1 MNLVRMRNNYLK
13 LLVLIVLFASITMPG
28 QADVIAGMRAVLSD
42 TSRIIKATISTKIT
56 DTRLNKP
63 AFLKNGV
70 MVNFVPFK
78 PSKEKVF
85 AGSPKSIKQSDN
97 DKVLNNVKVY
107 PNPVADHLNLSYSIS
122 KDANV
127 IIKIMDVLG
136 NEVTTLLTERLSAGE
151 QSNSFNIASRLNS
164 GFYFIR
170 VSVSGE
176 TVTKR
181 ISIL

>member
-1 MNLVRMRNNYLK
+1 MRNNYLR
-13 LLVLIVLFASITMPG
+13 LLVFFTLL
-28 QADVIAGMRAVLSD
+28 AGMSMRGHAGVFAGMQSVFSD
-42 TSRIIKATISTKIT
+42 TSRIIRATISTKIT
-56 DTRLNKP
+56 DTRVNKP

-78 PSKEKVF
+78 PSKDKVF
-85 AGSPKSIKQSDN
+85 AGSPKTVRAADN

-181 ISIL
+181 ISVL

>member
-1 MNLVRMRNNYLK
+1 MRNFYLG
-13 LLVLIVLFASITMPG
+13 LSVLFITSISIMMPG
-28 QADVIAGMRAVLSD
+28 RTDVFAAVQVLTD
-42 TSRIIKATISTKIT
+42 TSKVIKATISTKIT

-78 PSKEKVF
+78 PAKDKVF
-85 AGSPKSIKQSDN
+85 SGGTASKTVRASDT

-107 PNPVADHLNLSYSIS
+107 PNPVSDQLNLSYSIT

-127 IIKIMDVLG
+127 TIKIMDVLG
-136 NEVTTLLTERLSAGE
+136 NEITTLLTERLSAGD
-151 QSNSFNIASRLNS
+151 QANSFNIASKLTS

-170 VSVSGE
+170 VSVAGE
-176 TVTKR
+176 IITKR
-181 ISIL
+181 ISVL

>member
-1 MNLVRMRNNYLK
+1 MRNFYLG
-13 LLVLIVLFASITMPG
+13 LVAIFIILGGMSMSG
-28 QADVIAGMRAVLSD
+28 NADVFAGARENIGD
-42 TSRIIKATISTKIT
+42 TSKIIKATISTKIT
-56 DTRLNKP
+56 DTRLNLP

-78 PSKEKVF
+78 PAKPKVYS
-85 AGSPKSIKQSDN
+85 GNPSSRILKPGDG

-107 PNPVADHLNLSYSIS
+107 PNPVSDQLNLSYSIA
-122 KDANV
+122 KDSNV
-127 IIKIMDVLG
+127 TIKIMDVLG

-151 QSNSFNIASRLNS
+151 QVNSFNISSRLNS

-176 TVTKR
+176 IITKR
-181 ISIL
+181 ISVL

>member
-1 MNLVRMRNNYLK
+1 MPAHSDVFAGTAG
-13 LLVLIVLFASITMPG
+13 VLA
-28 QADVIAGMRAVLSD
+28 D
-42 TSRIIKATISTKIT
+42 TSKVIKATISTKIT

-78 PSKEKVF
+78 PAKDKGFSGTPTPRPIK
-85 AGSPKSIKQSDN
+85 AGDN

-107 PNPVADHLNLSYSIS
+107 PNPVSDQLNLSYLIT

-127 IIKIMDVLG
+127 TIRIMDVLG
-136 NEVTTLLTERLSAGE
+136 NEITTLLTERLSAGE
-151 QSNSFNIASRLNS
+151 QVNSFNIASRLSS

-170 VSVSGE
+170 VSIAGE
-176 TVTKR
+176 IITKR
-181 ISIL
+181 ISVL

>member
-1 MNLVRMRNNYLK
+1 MRNYYLR
-13 LLVLIVLFASITMPG
+13 LLVLFIVFAGITLPG
-28 QADVIAGMRAVLSD
+28 HAGVNSGMRVILSD
-42 TSRIIKATISTKIT
+42 TTRIIATISTKIT
-56 DTRLNKP
+56 DTRVNRP

-85 AGSPKSIKQSDN
+85 AGSPKTVRPSES
-97 DKVLNNVKVY
+97 DKVLNNVTVY
-107 PNPVADHLNLSYSIS
+107 PNPVADNLNLKYSIS
-122 KDANV
+122 KDATV
-127 IIKIMDVLG
+127 VVKIMDVLG
-136 NEVTTLLTERLSAGE
+136 NEVTTLLTERLSSGD
-151 QSNSFNIASRLNS
+151 QLNSFNIASRLNS

-181 ISIL
+181 ISVL

>member
-1 MNLVRMRNNYLK
+1 MRNFYLR
-13 LLVLIVLFASITMPG
+13 LLVLFITLGGMLMPG
-28 QADVIAGMRAVLSD
+28 HTDAYAAIGGILTD
-42 TSRIIKATISTKIT
+42 TSKVIKATISTKIT

-78 PSKEKVF
+78 PAKDKLF
-85 AGSPKSIKQSDN
+85 AGGAGSKTFKPGDS

-107 PNPVADHLNLSYSIS
+107 PNPVSDQLNLSYSIS

-127 IIKIMDVLG
+127 TIKIMDVLG
-136 NEVTTLLTERLSAGE
+136 NEITTLLTERLSAGE
-151 QSNSFNIASRLNS
+151 QANSFNIASRLSS

-170 VSVSGE
+170 VSVAGE
-176 TVTKR
+176 IITKR
-181 ISIL
+181 ISVL

>member
-1 MNLVRMRNNYLK
+1 MRNNYLK
-13 LLVLIVLFASITMPG
+13 VLVLFIIFGAMLMAG
-28 QADVIAGMRAVLSD
+28 RADVFAGIRAVSND
-42 TSRIIKATISTKIT
+42 TSKIIKATISTKIT
-56 DTRLNKP
+56 DTRLNRP

-78 PSKEKVF
+78 PGKEKVF
-85 AGSPKSIKQSDN
+85 AGAPPAKSVDN

-107 PNPVADHLNLSYSIS
+107 PNPVSDQLNLSYSIS

-127 IIKIMDVLG
+127 TIKIMDVLG
-136 NEVTTLLTERLSAGE
+136 NEITTLLTERLSAGD
-151 QSNSFNIASRLNS
+151 QANSFNIASRLTS

-176 TVTKR
+176 IITKR
-181 ISIL
+181 ISVL